1 MKENFNTNIIGKK
14 NRLEEAVAYLKGSRV
29 VKTQKEIADQL
40 GTYTSNLSKAINGD
54 EKYLTDNFLQRLSD
68 EYGFSINWLLI
79 GEGQMLKDNT
89 AGRDIITGG
98 TNITGEIE
106 GNATINVDNSR
117 GFSKELSDAQ
127 EKNLVLMEEKV
138 DYLESKIKKGEV
150 EPKEVVSLESGSPYH
165 NVDFVNGFAGVEE
178 IAHDNPEYYINYPP
192 ANHCEFW
199 VNATGESMKGVID
212 HGDKIALKLV
222 DKEWFP
228 LGEVYAIVTTNGYRM
243 VKKIVKS
250 EDKECYKLVSANTDK
265 EAFPDQDIPKEMIQ
279 TLFKVVAA
287 IKLIN

>member
-1 MKENFNTNIIGKK
+1 MKANERLKLAINT
-14 NRLEEAVAYLKGSRV
+14 LKA
-29 VKTQKEIADQL
+29 KKEIPSQKDFGYKL
-40 GTYTSNLSKAINGD
+40 GFETESAFSQVVNGKVPFSKTLYNKIETLYPVINI
-54 EKYLTDNFLQRLSD
+54 E
-68 EYGFSINWLLI
+68 WLRT
-79 GEGQMLKDNT
+79 GEGEMLKDNT

-98 TNITGEIE
+98 TNITGEVE
-106 GNATINVDNSR
+106 GNAAINIDNSR
-117 GFSKELSDAQ
+117 ELSKELSDAQ
-127 EKNLVLMEEKV
+127 EKNAALMEEKI
-138 DYLESKIKKGEV
+138 DYLQSKIKKGEV
-150 EPKEVVSLESGSPYH
+150 ELKEVVSLEMGSPYH
-165 NVDFVNGFAGVEE
+165 NVDFVNGFTGVEE

-212 HGDKIALKLV
+212 NGDKIALKIV

-250 EDKECYKLVSANTDK
+250 EDKECYKLVSANPDK

-279 TLFKVVAA
+279 TLFKVVAS